1 MRESFYIEL
10 ERREKV
16 QKMWEEEKKYDDPD
30 FDCEGMHTSGFEPLD
45 FPKRECKPIVRK
57 WSREKVRQMIK

>member
-30 FDCEGMHTSGFEPLD
+30 FDYEGMHTSGFEPLD
-45 FPKRECKPIVRK
+45 FPKRKCKPIVRK
-57 WSREKVRQMIK
+57 WSREKVRQMIR